1 MIELLQKVH
10 FASPW
15 WVLLLPIALIGL
27 DVITGLIKA
36 FVQEDFQSA
45 KMRSGFGKKMGEII
59 LLMIGELLT
68 YSLALP
74 PVVVYGVSLYLTF
87 MEFMSN
93 LENLRAL
100 GVPMPGWI
108 VKGLHTAETA
118 FNADDVE
125 SLRKEIKRA
134 EELLAALDDGR

>member
-118 FNADDVE
+118 VNADDVE

>member
-15 WVLLLPIALIGL
+15 WVLLLPITLIGL

-45 KMRSGFGKKMGEII
+45 KMRAGFGKKMGEII
-59 LLMIGELLT
+59 LLAIGELLT
-68 YSLALP
+68 YSLGLP

-87 MEFMSN
+87 MELMSN
-93 LENLRAL
+93 IENLNAL

-108 VKGLHTAETA
+108 VKALHTAENTL
-118 FNADDVE
+118 NADEVE
-125 SLRKEIKRA
+125 DLRREINHYKEI
-134 EELLAALDDGR
+134 LAALDDAK

>member
-59 LLMIGELLT
+59 MLAIGELLT
-68 YSLALP
+68 YSLGLP
-74 PVVVYGVSLYLTF
+74 PVVVYGISLYLTF
-87 MEFMSN
+87 MELMSN
-93 LENLRAL
+93 IENLNAL
-100 GVPMPGWI
+100 GVPMPGWL
-108 VKGLHTAETA
+108 VKTLHTAESA
-118 FNADDVE
+118 LNADEVE
-125 SLRKEIKRA
+125 DLRKQVKRY
-134 EELLAALDDGR
+134 EELLHALDDGR